1 MIAVKYGCSVKR
13 AAEEHS
19 VLRTTLDDRISGRVK
34 HGTKPGPV
42 PYLNQEEE
50 KDLVD
55 FLEVVSS
62 VGYGKTRKQV
72 KELVETTAREK
83 GVLKTNKIT
92 DGWFRWFLECQPQL
106 TLRKG
111 DRTAFVLGHERIL

>member
-1 MIAVKYGCSVKR
+1 MEPAMCAVKEGYTVAR
-13 AAEEHS
+13 AAIEHGVPRS
-19 VLRTTLDDRISGRVK
+19 TLQDRISGRVL

-42 PYLNQEEE
+42 PYLNQEE

-72 KELVETTAREK
+72 KSPVERTAREK
-83 GVLKTNKIT
+83 GVLKKTKLT
-92 DGWFRWFLECQPQL
+92 DGWFR
-106 TLRKG
+106 
-111 DRTAFVLGHERIL
+111 

>member
-1 MIAVKYGCSVKR
+1 MLWRRLCALSRKDVPWLGQPLSMVYLDQLFKTELVVG
-13 AAEEHS
+13 
-19 VLRTTLDDRISGRVK
+19 VL

-72 KELVETTAREK
+72 KSLVERTAREK
-83 GVLKTNKIT
+83 GVLKKTKLT
-92 DGWFRWFLECQPQL
+92 DGWFRRFL
-106 TLRKG
+106 
-111 DRTAFVLGHERIL
+111 